1 MGQLFRLIVRASPA
15 SLDPLTFAPKLG
27 ILVPDMGTHIYQSQ
41 LSDALFTK
49 TQQAVLGLLLLNPDT
64 SYHFRGIVRQVG
76 IGQGTIQRELLRMTD
91 AGIILR
97 EQKDLQPVYR
107 ANKDCPI
114 YMELRSLV
122 VKTMGVSIAL
132 RDALKTFGDQIQ
144 IAFIFGSFARGE
156 ETAKSDVDVLIIGE
170 VSMRDLAAA
179 LHSVQ
184 DELNREVNPVVY
196 PADEYGG
203 RIADGNH
210 FLTSLQNEPKIF
222 LIGTQDEL
230 ERLGK

>member
-1 MGQLFRLIVRASPA
+1 MRRADLARLDLS
-15 SLDPLTFAPKLG
+15 SFAPQLG
-27 ILVPDMGTHIYQSQ
+27 ILAPDMGTHIYQSQ

-64 SYHFRGIVRQVG
+64 FYHFRGIVRQVG
-76 IGQGTIQRELLRMTD
+76 IGQGTIQRELQRLTE

-97 EQKDLQPVYR
+97 ELRDLQPIYR

-114 YMELRSLV
+114 YTELRSLV

-144 IAFIFGSFARGE
+144 VAFIFGSFARGGE
-156 ETAKSDVDVLIIGE
+156 SAKSDVDVLIIGD

-179 LHSVQ
+179 LRSVQ
-184 DELNREVNPVVY
+184 DELSREVNPVIY
-196 PADEYGG
+196 PADEHRG

-210 FLTSLQNEPKIF
+210 FLTSLQSEPKIF

-230 ERLGK
+230 GRLGK